1 MHVKIQH
8 PVHTVL
14 LAIIQLEL
22 LVLLIVVISIMDVR
36 LLLMELLIEI
46 VSDVRIGSVDC
57 VRSMDVK
64 NVIMDII
71 CLAIYL
77 TIRRMEHVTKNAQAD
92 TSKTSQQPPYN
103 ANHAKPQTATDAN
116 RPKHA

>member
-1 MHVKIQH
+1 M
-8 PVHTVL
+8 
-14 LAIIQLEL
+14 EL
-22 LVLLIVVISIMDVR
+22 LVLLIVVIFIMGVRR
-36 LLLMELLIEI
+36 LLMGLWIEI
-46 VSDVRIGSVDC
+46 VSGVRIDSVGC
-57 VRSMDVK
+57 VQSMDVK
-64 NVIMDII
+64 NVIVDII

-77 TIRRMEHVTKNAQAD
+77 TIRQMEHVTKNAQAD